1 MYQIKPSPQGP
12 PPQLGSFGDMAQGPQ
27 LSPKHAPLC
36 FALLLKWCC
45 TVTHQEG
52 HIEII
57 VVTQTF

>member
-1 MYQIKPSPQGP
+1 
-12 PPQLGSFGDMAQGPQ
+12 MAQGPQ